1 MSKEERAL
9 EELLQIMRT
18 LRGPEG
24 CPWDREQTHETLKR
38 HLLEES
44 YEAIDAIDKKDSAA
58 LCDELGDVLLQVV
71 FHAQLAEEAGTFTME
86 DVIRGISKKMLHRHP
101 HVFGNL
107 ADINT
112 ADDVLGIWEILKSEE
127 GEKDKPKGLM
137 DIPRI
142 LPGLLRA
149 QKIQEKA
156 ARVGF
161 DWPSVDGAWEKV
173 TEELTELR
181 SAQNQEEQKEEMGD
195 VFFALVNVCRFL
207 GINPEEALDG
217 TNEKFRQRFGYIDHI
232 RQEKGLAWQDMSL
245 TAMDKLWEDAKKFEN
260 NF

>member
-9 EELLQIMRT
+9 KELLQIMRT

-38 HLLEES
+38 HLLEEA
-44 YEAIDAIDKKDSAA
+44 YEAIDAIDQKDESA

-71 FHAQLAEEAGTFTME
+71 FHAQLAAEAGAFTME
-86 DVIRGISKKMLHRHP
+86 DVIRGISKKMLFRHP
-101 HVFGNL
+101 HVFGSRT
-107 ADINT
+107 DINT
-112 ADDVLGIWEILKSEE
+112 ADEVLGIWEILKSQE
-127 GEKDKPKGLM
+127 GEKDKPKALM

-142 LPGLLRA
+142 LPALLRA

-161 DWPSVDGAWEKV
+161 DWPLVDGAWDKV
-173 TEELTELR
+173 TEELEEVR
-181 SAQNQEEQKEEMGD
+181 AAQSKEEQKEEMGD

-207 GINPEEALDG
+207 GINPEEALDSA
-217 TNEKFRQRFGYIDHI
+217 NEKFRRRFGYIDQI
-232 RQEKGLAWQDMSL
+232 RQEQDLEWPDMSL
-245 TAMDKLWEDAKKFEN
+245 EDMDALWQEAKKTKK
-260 NF
+260 